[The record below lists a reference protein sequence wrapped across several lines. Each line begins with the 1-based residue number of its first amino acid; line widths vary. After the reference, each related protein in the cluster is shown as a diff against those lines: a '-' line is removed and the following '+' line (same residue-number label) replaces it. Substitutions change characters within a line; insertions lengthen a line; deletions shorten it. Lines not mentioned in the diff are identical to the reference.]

1 MTIHRPPRLV
11 IPEARATLRAAAWL
25 AVLAAC
31 LPARSAEAQRLGR
44 RFRAAPAPARQPLPP
59 SAPTAP
65 TSRSPSAQPRSAA
78 EGGAAGA
85 AGAKREAGK
94 PAPAAGERRGP
105 TPAAER
111 PQTTALPTRGGPA
124 TAEAPRAPGTL
135 RGADVAWGGIVPFS
149 ADWRR
154 VHPAAWTPDD
164 AAPTVRLAAGDDEPT
179 AAEGAPAPARESPAA
194 GSVLAAS
201 NAEPAPLLFP
211 ADAPPADA
219 AAAAADGTVS
229 VLLRDG
235 DPLDGP
241 SPGARPAAEAPP
253 AADDA
258 RQAPWLPLG
267 TFAALPAGGAADAV
281 PHVFLELA
289 LHRDG
294 RVRGNYFD
302 ALADTVQPVAGRLD
316 RQTGTVT
323 WRVARGPECTTPA
336 EGLTSGRAEVRVE
349 GPGGARTWTLLG
361 LE

>member
-1 MTIHRPPRLV
+1 MTIRRPPRLV
-11 IPEARATLRAAAWL
+11 IRDARVTLRAAAWL
-25 AVLAAC
+25 AVAAAC
-31 LPARSAEAQRLGR
+31 LPARPAEAQRLGR
-44 RFRAAPAPARQPLPP
+44 RFRAAPAPARQPLPS
-59 SAPTAP
+59 SAPASRAP
-65 TSRSPSAQPRSAA
+65 SMPPRSAS

-85 AGAKREAGK
+85 AGTKRDAGK
-94 PAPAAGERRGP
+94 PAAGDRRGP

-111 PQTTALPTRGGPA
+111 PQTTAAPPRGGA
-124 TAEAPRAPGTL
+124 GDADAPPAPGAI
-135 RGADVAWGGIVPFS
+135 RAADVAWAGVVPFS
-149 ADWRR
+149 PDWRR
-154 VHPAAWTPDD
+154 AHPAAWAPEDD
-164 AAPTVRLAAGDDEPT
+164 APMVRLAVGEGEPT
-179 AAEGAPAPARESPAA
+179 AAEGAAAPEREARAA

-201 NAEPAPLLFP
+201 GAAPVPLLFP
-211 ADAPPADA
+211 DDTPAADA
-219 AAAAADGTVS
+219 APAVAADGTVS

-235 DPLDGP
+235 EPADGP
-241 SPGARPAAEAPP
+241 KPAARAAAVAQP
-253 AADDA
+253 AIDEA
-258 RQAPWLPLG
+258 RQALWLPLG
-267 TFAALPAGGAADAV
+267 TFAALPAGGSAEAV

-349 GPGGARTWTLLG
+349 GPGGERTWTLLS